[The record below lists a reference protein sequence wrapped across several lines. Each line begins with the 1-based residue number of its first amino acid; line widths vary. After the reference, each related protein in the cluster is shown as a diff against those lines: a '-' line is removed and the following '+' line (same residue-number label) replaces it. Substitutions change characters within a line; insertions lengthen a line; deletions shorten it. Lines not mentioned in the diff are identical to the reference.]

1 MNNLKNYLL
10 AAFGISLVAFTLSL
24 TGAGRA
30 VAQSTFS
37 LVKIINSTS
46 DPVPTTVNNSP
57 TVKLASN
64 AAVTVNNGEAN
75 PVRIQNINDG
85 VTPFHQ
91 SVIGSF
97 PMGSLSG
104 SGIIPVPDG
113 KRLIIEYVSAHV
125 LLPTGQN
132 LSQISISTQIKE
144 TTVQHSLVRNE
155 HGAHLSSSNNL
166 FTVGQSLRLYA
177 DGGTPIIFSLVRN
190 STVSSPG
197 YGLTVSGYLVNLP

>member
-1 MNNLKNYLL
+1 MNRLKNYLL
-10 AAFGISLVAFTLSL
+10 AAFGILLVAFALSV

-46 DPVPTTVNNSP
+46 EPVPTTVNNSP

-64 AAVTVNNGEAN
+64 AAVTVNNGESS
-75 PVRIQNINDG
+75 PVLTRNVNDG

-91 SVIGSF
+91 AIIGSF
-97 PMGSLSG
+97 PTGSFSG
-104 SGIIPVPDG
+104 SAIIPVPDG
-113 KRLIIEYVSAHV
+113 KRLVIEYVSAHV
-125 LLPTGQN
+125 PLPTGQN
-132 LSQISISTQIKE
+132 LSQISVSTQIKE

-155 HGAHLSSSNNL
+155 HGSHLSTSTNL

-177 DGGTPIIFSLVRN
+177 DGGTPIIFSLARN
-190 STVSSPG
+190 ANTDSSG
-197 YGLTVSGYLVNLP
+197 YGFTVSGYLINLP